1 MVVVGAVGKVG
12 LFGAV
17 VAEYLSE
24 LAVCPLE
31 LAVCLLE
38 AAVCPLE
45 ATVCSLEAFVSRLLL
60 GSTVVEVAREDSM
73 EAAAKVG
80 AVGLP
85 ETVCL
90 EAWESRLLML
100 AKLLVST
107 WSTFSVMTEGCL
119 SSVMTEDNSSGEVE
133 EEVEYAM
140 SMGLTVT
147 TFSALLEGCPVLV
160 RCSNALE
167 VEKSMSPE
175 SMVSASASC
184 CCSVAEDL
192 FTTEAEVRTE
202 IGQLGEWFWFLRAG
216 KR

>member
-1 MVVVGAVGKVG
+1 MAEDVVDRIVKSRGLSDKAGPCVTPEIRLRGGVGYSRNLPIQLVQQ
-12 LFGAV
+12 FGVTEA
-17 VAEYLSE
+17 VAEH
-24 LAVCPLE
+24 LARTYGTHACDVMKTKS
-31 LAVCLLE
+31 AKTRGG
-38 AAVCPLE
+38 A
-45 ATVCSLEAFVSRLLL
+45 LLL
-60 GSTVVEVAREDSM
+60 
-73 EAAAKVG
+73 
-80 AVGLP
+80 
-85 ETVCL
+85 
-90 EAWESRLLML
+90 
-100 AKLLVST
+100 
-107 WSTFSVMTEGCL
+107 
-119 SSVMTEDNSSGEVE
+119 SGYPYLE

-147 TFSALLEGCPVLV
+147 TFSALLEGCPVFV